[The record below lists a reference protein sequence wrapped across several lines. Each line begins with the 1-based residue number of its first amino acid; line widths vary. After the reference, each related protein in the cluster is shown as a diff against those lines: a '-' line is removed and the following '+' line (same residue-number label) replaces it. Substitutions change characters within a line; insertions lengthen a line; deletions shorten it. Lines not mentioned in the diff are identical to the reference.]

1 MSRRRQVPIGKSFR
15 VSRESK
21 RNALAS
27 ETVQRE
33 NFNEELLSVVVW
45 VFVIFVVPCF
55 VLWLGKASYENWA
68 GFIWAWA
75 WILIAFGVETAR
87 SRGCFA

>member
-1 MSRRRQVPIGKSFR
+1 MKAGKESSR

-27 ETVQRE
+27 ETVQLE

-55 VLWLGKASYENWA
+55 VLLLGKASYENWA

-75 WILIAFGVETAR
+75 WILIAFGVETVR
-87 SRGCFA
+87 SRECFA